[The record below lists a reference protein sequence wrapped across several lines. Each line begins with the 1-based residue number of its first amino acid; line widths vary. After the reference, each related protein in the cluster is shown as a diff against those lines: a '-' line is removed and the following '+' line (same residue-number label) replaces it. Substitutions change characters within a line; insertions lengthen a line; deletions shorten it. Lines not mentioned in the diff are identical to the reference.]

1 MLAGIVVGLLG
12 NTTRAMEVFTAKR
25 STKKRPARNFSAS
38 GHPYPHN
45 SDREKLRRRIGG
57 FAKLHDHTIRY
68 VGEPYLCAERCCP
81 ICDQGQS
88 HDVVAKAK
96 AA

>member
-57 FAKLHDHTIRY
+57 FAKLHDHTLVDVDYGRKR
-68 VGEPYLCAERCCP
+68 ERRCH

-88 HDVVAKAK
+88 HAEVAR